1 MENLGELAIRGRPIT
16 LVFALVLLIG
26 GLISFSR
33 LARLEDPDITIKDAI
48 ITTAYPGASASEVE
62 EEVSDRIEQAAQAL
76 GQTKY
81 VRSNSMPGLS
91 IVKVTIEDQYSS
103 DELPQVWDELRR
115 KVTDIQGQ
123 LPPGAGPSIVNDDF
137 GDVFG
142 VFVAISGPEYSP
154 AELEEYAKRLRREL
168 LLVKDV
174 AKVDLVSTFEEVIFV
189 EMSAEAKL
197 QTGLSP
203 TQLGAVL
210 EGKSLAV
217 SGGRIEVGPNFVRVE
232 PTGGVTGIADYE
244 AVLIENPR
252 TGALVRLGDI
262 ATIRR
267 AYRDPPT
274 SILRINGTR
283 AIGLA
288 ISTAPGGNV
297 VTMGE
302 ALAERV
308 AELEHLR
315 PHGVEFD
322 VIALQSREVTMAI
335 DTFTIN
341 LIESVAIVIVVLLLF
356 MGVRSGAIIG
366 AVLILTIS
374 GTFILMD
381 MDDIAL
387 QRISLGALVIA
398 LGMLVDN
405 AIVIIDGTL
414 NGLGKGQTA
423 RAAAVTTVRQTAVPL
438 LIATLIAIA
447 SFAAIGTSQDATG
460 EYCGSLYKVLQY
472 SLMLSWVSAMTITPV
487 LCVMFLQ
494 PATSSAKPAVHEVGR
509 AVRIYEALLGGMI
522 RRRALTIV
530 ITLGVLGL
538 ALVGFG
544 RVKQS
549 FFPDSTR
556 AQFMV
561 DYFAPRGTHI
571 EETEAQLAELEAWIA
586 EQPGVSQVATVV
598 GQGAPRF
605 LLTYTPEE
613 PDSGYG
619 QLFIDVDDYR
629 LIPELQARIQAALET
644 RFSIGKGNTKQFMLG
659 PGEGGK
665 VQVRL
670 SGPDPNQLRALAT
683 QVMRMLEDEGAR
695 GVRNDWR
702 ERVEVLRPILADE
715 PAQLAGVD
723 RRAVAEA
730 IEATF
735 EGRRI
740 GVYREGD
747 KLLPLIARASEPE
760 RADVALLGNAQI
772 WSPSAKRWM
781 PISQVVAGF
790 EAALVDDLVR
800 RRNRIPTIT
809 VHADPALGELAD
821 ELIDRVTPQ
830 LELLELPSGYAWVY
844 GGEYE
849 KSKDARAA
857 MAGSVLLFGVLMV
870 MLTIVLFNGL
880 RQPLVIWLCVP
891 LCIVGV
897 TVGLLVTDKPFG
909 FMATLGLLSLVG
921 MLIKNA
927 IVLIDEI
934 DVQIAGGKPRFRAII
949 EASTSRVRPVSM
961 AALTTMLGMI
971 PLFTDAFFVS
981 MAVTIVFGLGFATLL
996 TLLVVPVL
1004 YATVF
1009 RVKATRVS

>member
-1 MENLGELAIRGRPIT
+1 MANLGELAIRGKTIT
-16 LVFALVLLIG
+16 LVFAFVLLIG

-48 ITTAYPGASASEVE
+48 ITTAYPGASATEVE
-62 EEVSDRIEQAAQAL
+62 EEVSDRIEQAVQAL

-81 VRSNSMPGLS
+81 VRSNSTPGLS

-115 KVTDIQGQ
+115 KVTDVQSQ

-168 LLVKDV
+168 LLVPDV
-174 AKVDLVSTFEEVIFV
+174 AKVNLVSTFEEVIYV
-189 EMSAEAKL
+189 EMTAEAKV

-203 TQLGAVL
+203 AQLGTVL

-217 SGGRIEVGPNFVRVE
+217 SGGRIEVGPNFVSVE
-232 PTGGVTGIADYE
+232 PTGGVTGVADYE
-244 AVLIENPR
+244 AVLIENPQ

-262 ATIRR
+262 AMIRR

-302 ALAERV
+302 ALAKRV
-308 AELEHLR
+308 VELDYLR

-322 VIALQSREVTMAI
+322 VIALQSREVTTSI

-366 AVLILTIS
+366 AVLVLTIS

-387 QRISLGALVIA
+387 QRISLGALVIS

-414 NGLGKGQTA
+414 NGLAKGRTA
-423 RAAAVTTVRQTAVPL
+423 REAAVATVRQTAVPL
-438 LIATLIAIA
+438 LIATGIAIA
-447 SFAAIGTSQDATG
+447 SFAAIGTSPDATG
-460 EYCGSLYKVLQY
+460 EYCGSLYKVLLY
-472 SLMLSWVSAMTITPV
+472 SLVLSWVTAMTITPV
-487 LCVMFLQ
+487 LCVVFL
-494 PATSSAKPAVHEVGR
+494 KPASSTQLAEHKVGR

-522 RRRALTIV
+522 GRRALTIV
-530 ITLGVLGL
+530 ITLVVLGL
-538 ALVGFG
+538 ALVGFD

-571 EETEAQLAELEAWIA
+571 EETEAQLAEIEAWVA
-586 EQPGVSQVATVV
+586 EQNGVSQVATVV

-629 LIPELQARIQAALET
+629 EIPELQARIQAELET
-644 RFSIGKGNTKQFMLG
+644 RFSTGEGNTKQFMLG

-683 QVMRMLEDEGAR
+683 QVMQMLEDEGAR
-695 GVRNDWR
+695 GIRNDWR

-715 PAQLAGVD
+715 PARLAGVD
-723 RRAVAEA
+723 RRDVAEA
-730 IEATF
+730 IEASF
-735 EGRRI
+735 EGGQI
-740 GVYREGD
+740 GVYRERD

-772 WSPSAKRWM
+772 WSPSGKRWM

-790 EAALVDDLVR
+790 ETTLVDDLIR
-800 RRNRIPTIT
+800 RRDRIATIT

-821 ELIDRVTPQ
+821 ELIHRMTPK
-830 LELLELPSGYAWVY
+830 LEVLEFPSSYAWTY

-849 KSKDARAA
+849 KSQDARAA
-857 MAGSVLLFGVLMV
+857 MASSVLLFGVLMIV
-870 MLTIVLFNGL
+870 LTIVLFNGL

-897 TVGLLVTDKPFG
+897 TAGLLVTDNPFG
-909 FMATLGLLSLVG
+909 FMAMLGLLSLVG

-927 IVLIDEI
+927 IVLVDEI
-934 DVQIAGGKPRFRAII
+934 DVQIAEGKPRFRAVI

-981 MAVTIVFGLGFATLL
+981 MAVTIVFGLGFATIL

-1009 RVKATRVS
+1009 RVKAAQV

>member
-1 MENLGELAIRGRPIT
+1 VPNLGELAIRGKTIT

-26 GLISFSR
+26 GLFSFSR

-62 EEVSDRIEQAAQAL
+62 EEVSDRIEQAVQAL

-91 IVKVTIEDQYSS
+91 IVKVTIEDQYAS
-103 DELPQVWDELRR
+103 DELPQIWDELRR

-168 LLVKDV
+168 LLVPDV
-174 AKVDLVSTFEEVIFV
+174 AKVNLVSTFEEVIYV
-189 EMSAEAKL
+189 EMTAEAKL

-203 TQLGAVL
+203 TQLGSVL

-232 PTGGVTGIADYE
+232 PTGGVTGVDDYE
-244 AVLIENPR
+244 AVLIENPQ

-267 AYRDPPT
+267 GYRDPPT

-297 VTMGE
+297 VTMGD
-302 ALAERV
+302 ALAKRV
-308 AELEHLR
+308 AELDDLR
-315 PHGVEFD
+315 PHGVELD
-322 VIALQSREVTMAI
+322 VIALQSREVTTAI

-356 MGVRSGAIIG
+356 MGIRSGAIIG

-374 GTFILMD
+374 GTFILMA

-387 QRISLGALVIA
+387 QRISLGALVIS

-414 NGLGKGQTA
+414 NGLAKGRTA
-423 RAAAVTTVRQTAVPL
+423 GEAAVATVQQTAVPL
-438 LIATLIAIA
+438 LIATGIAIA
-447 SFAAIGTSQDATG
+447 SFAAIGTSPDATG
-460 EYCGSLYKVLQY
+460 EYCGSLYKVLMY
-472 SLMLSWVSAMTITPV
+472 SLVLSWVTAMTITPV
-487 LCVMFLQ
+487 LCVMFL
-494 PATSSAKPAVHEVGR
+494 KPPTKLAEPKVGR
-509 AVRIYEALLGGMI
+509 SVRIYEALLGAMI
-522 RRRALTIV
+522 RRRALTIL
-530 ITLGVLGL
+530 ITLVVLGL
-538 ALVGFG
+538 AIVGFG

-571 EETEAQLAELEAWIA
+571 EETEAQLAQIEAWIA
-586 EQPGVSQVATVV
+586 EQDGVSQVATVV

-629 LIPELQARIQAALET
+629 EIPELQARIQAELET
-644 RFSIGKGNTKQFMLG
+644 RFSIGEGNTKQFMLG

-683 QVMRMLEDEGAR
+683 QVMQMLEDEGAR
-695 GVRNDWR
+695 GIRNDWR
-702 ERVEVLRPILADE
+702 QRVEVLRPILADE
-715 PAQLAGVD
+715 PARLAGVD
-723 RRAVAEA
+723 RRDVAEA
-730 IEATF
+730 IEASF
-735 EGRRI
+735 EGGRI
-740 GVYREGD
+740 GVYRERD

-760 RADVALLGNAQI
+760 RADVALLGNVQI
-772 WSPSAKRWM
+772 WSPSGERWM

-790 EAALVDDLVR
+790 ETTLVDDLIR
-800 RRNRIPTIT
+800 RRDRIATIT

-821 ELIDRVTPQ
+821 ELIDRMTPR
-830 LELLELPSGYAWVY
+830 LETLELPGGYAWAY

-849 KSKDARAA
+849 KSTDARAA
-857 MAGSVLLFGVLMV
+857 MASSVLLFGMLMIV
-870 MLTIVLFNGL
+870 LTIVLFNGL

-897 TVGLLVTDKPFG
+897 TAGLLVTDNPFG
-909 FMATLGLLSLVG
+909 FMAMLGLLSLVG

-927 IVLIDEI
+927 IVLVDEI
-934 DVQIAGGKPRFRAII
+934 DVQIAGGKPRFRAVI

-981 MAVTIVFGLGFATLL
+981 MAVTIVFGLGFATIL

-1009 RVKATRVS
+1009 RVKAAEV

>member
-1 MENLGELAIRGRPIT
+1 VPNLGELAIRGKTIT
-16 LVFALVLLIG
+16 LVFAFVLLIG
-26 GLISFSR
+26 GLFSFSR

-48 ITTAYPGASASEVE
+48 ITTAYPGASATEVE

-81 VRSNSMPGLS
+81 VRSNSTPGLS
-91 IVKVTIEDQYSS
+91 IVKVTIEDEYSS

-115 KVTDIQGQ
+115 KVNDIQGQ
-123 LPPGAGPSIVNDDF
+123 LPPGAGPPIVNDDF

-168 LLVKDV
+168 LLVSDV
-174 AKVDLVSTFEEVIFV
+174 AKVNLVSTFEEVIYI
-189 EMSAEAKL
+189 EMTAEAKL

-210 EGKSLAV
+210 EGKSLAA

-232 PTGGVTGIADYE
+232 PTGGVMGVADYE
-244 AVLIENPR
+244 AVLIENPQ

-262 ATIRR
+262 ATLRR

-302 ALAERV
+302 ALAKRV
-308 AELEHLR
+308 AELDYLR
-315 PHGVEFD
+315 PHGVAFD
-322 VIALQSREVTMAI
+322 IIALQSREVTTAI

-341 LIESVAIVIVVLLLF
+341 LIESVAIVIVVLLFF

-387 QRISLGALVIA
+387 QRISLGALVIS

-414 NGLGKGQTA
+414 AGLAKGRTA
-423 RAAAVTTVRQTAVPL
+423 GEAAVTTVRQTGVPL

-447 SFAAIGTSQDATG
+447 SFAAIGTSPDATG
-460 EYCGSLYKVLQY
+460 EYCGSLYKVLMY
-472 SLMLSWVSAMTITPV
+472 SLVLSWVTAMTITPV
-487 LCVMFLQ
+487 LCVMFLA
-494 PATSSAKPAVHEVGR
+494 PPAKPAEHKAGR
-509 AVRIYEALLGGMI
+509 AVRIYEALLGRMI
-522 RRRALTIV
+522 RRRGLTIL

-571 EETEAQLAELEAWIA
+571 EETEAQLAEIEAWIA
-586 EQPGVSQVATVV
+586 EQLGVTQVATVV

-629 LIPELQARIQAALET
+629 KIPELQARIQAELET
-644 RFSIGKGNTKQFMLG
+644 RFSIGEGNTKQFMLG

-665 VQVRL
+665 IQVRL

-695 GVRNDWR
+695 GIRNDWR
-702 ERVEVLRPILADE
+702 ERVEVLRPILAEE
-715 PAQLAGVD
+715 PARLAGVD

-730 IEATF
+730 IEASF
-735 EGRRI
+735 EGGRI

-747 KLLPLIARASEPE
+747 KLLPLLARASEPE
-760 RADVALLGNAQI
+760 RADVVLLGNAQI
-772 WSPSAKRWM
+772 WSPSGKRWM

-790 EAALVDDLVR
+790 ETAFVDDLIR
-800 RRNRIPTIT
+800 RRDRIPTIT
-809 VHADPALGELAD
+809 VHADPALDELAD
-821 ELIDRVTPQ
+821 ELIARVTPR
-830 LELLELPSGYAWVY
+830 LDTLELPSGYAWAY

-849 KSKDARAA
+849 KSRDARTA
-857 MAGSVLLFGVLMV
+857 MASSVLLFGILMIV
-870 MLTIVLFNGL
+870 LTILLFNGL

-897 TVGLLVTDKPFG
+897 TAGLLVTDNAFG

-934 DVQIAGGKPRFRAII
+934 DVQIAGGKPRFRAVI

-981 MAVTIVFGLGFATLL
+981 MAVTIVFGLGFATIL

-1009 RVKATRVS
+1009 RVKAAEV

>member
-1 MENLGELAIRGRPIT
+1 MPNLGELAIRGKTIT
-16 LVFALVLLIG
+16 LVFAFVLLIG
-26 GLISFSR
+26 GLFSFSR

-48 ITTAYPGASASEVE
+48 ITTAYPGASAAEVE
-62 EEVSDRIEQAAQAL
+62 EEVTDRIEQAAQAL

-168 LLVKDV
+168 LLVRDV
-174 AKVDLVSTFEEVIFV
+174 AKVNLVSTFEEVIYV
-189 EMSAEAKL
+189 EMTAEAKL

-232 PTGGVTGIADYE
+232 PTGGVTGITDYE
-244 AVLIENPR
+244 AVLIENPQ

-274 SILRINGTR
+274 SILRTNGTR

-288 ISTAPGGNV
+288 ISTARGGNV
-297 VTMGE
+297 VTMGD
-302 ALAERV
+302 ALDKRV
-308 AELEHLR
+308 AELDHLR

-322 VIALQSREVTMAI
+322 VIALQSREVTTAI

-356 MGVRSGAIIG
+356 MGIRSGAIIG

-381 MDDIAL
+381 MDGIAL
-387 QRISLGALVIA
+387 QRISLGALVLA

-414 NGLGKGQTA
+414 AGLGKGRTA
-423 RAAAVTTVRQTAVPL
+423 GEAAVTTVQQTAVPL

-460 EYCGSLYKVLQY
+460 EYCGSLYKVLLY
-472 SLMLSWVSAMTITPV
+472 SLVLSWMTAMTITPV
-487 LCVMFLQ
+487 LCVMFL
-494 PATSSAKPAVHEVGR
+494 KPPTKLVEPKVGR
-509 AVRIYEALLGGMI
+509 SVRIYEALLGGMI
-522 RRRALTIV
+522 RRRGLTIL

-544 RVKQS
+544 GVKQS

-571 EETEAQLAELEAWIA
+571 EETEAQLAEIEAWVA
-586 EQPGVSQVATVV
+586 EQHGVTQVATVV

-619 QLFIDVDDYR
+619 QLFVDVDDYR
-629 LIPELQARIQAALET
+629 KIPELQARIQAELET
-644 RFSIGKGNTKQFMLG
+644 RFSIGEGNTKQFMLG

-695 GVRNDWR
+695 GIRNDWR

-715 PAQLAGVD
+715 PARLAGVD

-730 IEATF
+730 IEASF
-735 EGRRI
+735 EGSRI

-747 KLLPLIARASEPE
+747 KLLPEPTWCCSATRRSGRPAASAGCRSARSWPASRPPSSTISF
-760 RADVALLGNAQI
+760 VAATASRP
-772 WSPSAKRWM
+772 SPFM
-781 PISQVVAGF
+781 PI
-790 EAALVDDLVR
+790 R
-800 RRNRIPTIT
+800 R
-809 VHADPALGELAD
+809 
-821 ELIDRVTPQ
+821 
-830 LELLELPSGYAWVY
+830 S
-844 GGEYE
+844 
-849 KSKDARAA
+849 
-857 MAGSVLLFGVLMV
+857 
-870 MLTIVLFNGL
+870 
-880 RQPLVIWLCVP
+880 
-891 LCIVGV
+891 
-897 TVGLLVTDKPFG
+897 
-909 FMATLGLLSLVG
+909 
-921 MLIKNA
+921 
-927 IVLIDEI
+927 
-934 DVQIAGGKPRFRAII
+934 
-949 EASTSRVRPVSM
+949 AS
-961 AALTTMLGMI
+961 
-971 PLFTDAFFVS
+971 
-981 MAVTIVFGLGFATLL
+981 
-996 TLLVVPVL
+996 
-1004 YATVF
+1004 
-1009 RVKATRVS
+1009 